1 MTVIVITTLHGVTAD
16 GLREANRTQ
25 DATMQRIVED
35 ARSKGCRHHVFAEA
49 EDGSVVVFDE
59 WTSREDFESFFGG
72 QREIPDVMRAAGAS
86 ATPTAASYTII
97 ETTDSY

>member
-16 GLREANRTQ
+16 GLREANRSH

-35 ARSKGCRHHVFAEA
+35 ARSKGCLHHVFAEA

-59 WTSREDFESFFGG
+59 WTSREDFEAFFGG
-72 QREIPDVMRAAGAS
+72 QREIPDVMRAAGAT
-86 ATPTAASYTII
+86 ATPTAVSYRVI